1 MALIIKK
8 VRPLFNMIITTM
20 DLYENDQ
27 LVNGIIDA
35 TKQSG
40 TLKEYQRVIAVGDT
54 VRNIKEGDLVNI
66 NPKRYAQVKHKKGS
80 LNDGI
85 VQDNPVVHYNFNTIE
100 VDGKQ
105 LLVLY
110 DQDINFVI
118 EDSEEVEDP
127 IPSAL
132 IHPNNDIIIP

>member
-1 MALIIKK
+1 MALKLKK
-8 VRPLFNMIITTM
+8 VKPLFNMILTTM
-20 DLYENDQ
+20 DLYKEDQ
-27 LVNGIIDA
+27 VVNGIIDS

-40 TLKEYQRVIAVGDT
+40 TLKEYQRVVAVGDT

-85 VQDNPVVHYNFNTIE
+85 VQDNPVISYNFNTIE
-100 VDGKQ
+100 VNDRQ
-105 LLVLY
+105 LLILY
-110 DQDINFVI
+110 DQDINFII

-127 IPSAL
+127 IPSTL
-132 IHPNNDIIIP
+132 IHPNNDIVIL

>member
-1 MALIIKK
+1 MALRIKK
-8 VRPLFNMIITTM
+8 VKPLFNMIITTM
-20 DLYENDQ
+20 DLYEEDQ

-54 VRNIKEGDLVNI
+54 VRNIHEGDLVNI

-85 VQDNPVVHYNFNTIE
+85 VQDNPVVSYNFNMIE

-110 DQDINFVI
+110 DQDINFII

-127 IPSAL
+127 TPSAL
-132 IHPNNDIIIP
+132 IHPNNNIIIP

>member
-1 MALIIKK
+1 
-8 VRPLFNMIITTM
+8 MIITTM
-20 DLYENDQ
+20 DLYAEDQ

-35 TKQSG
+35 SKQNG

-66 NPKRYAQVKHKKGS
+66 NPKRYAQVKHKRGS

-85 VQDNPVVHYNFNTIE
+85 VQDNPVVSYNFNTIE
-100 VDGKQ
+100 FDGKQ
-105 LLVLY
+105 LLFLY
-110 DQDINFVI
+110 DQDIKFII
-118 EDSEEVEDP
+118 EESEEVEDP
-127 IPSAL
+127 TPSAL

>member
-1 MALIIKK
+1 
-8 VRPLFNMIITTM
+8 MILTTM
-20 DLYENDQ
+20 DTYAEDQ
-27 LVNGIIDA
+27 TRGSIIDA

-40 TLKEYQRVIAVGDT
+40 TLKEYQRVVAVGDT

-85 VQDNPVVHYNFNTIE
+85 VQDNPVISYNFNTVE
-100 VDGKQ
+100 VDDKQ

-110 DQDINFVI
+110 DQDINFII

-127 IPSAL
+127 TPSAL

>member
-1 MALIIKK
+1 
-8 VRPLFNMIITTM
+8 MILTTM
-20 DLYENDQ
+20 DLYKEDQ
-27 LVNGIIDA
+27 TINGIIDA
-35 TKQSG
+35 SKQSG

-66 NPKRYAQVKHKKGS
+66 NPKRYAQIKHKKGS

-85 VQDNPVVHYNFNTIE
+85 VQDNPVVNYNFNTVE

-110 DQDINFVI
+110 DQDINFII

-127 IPSAL
+127 TPSAL

>member
-1 MALIIKK
+1 MALKIKK
-8 VRPLFNMIITTM
+8 IRPLFNMILTTM
-20 DLYENDQ
+20 DTYAEDQ
-27 LVNGIIDA
+27 TIGGIIDA

-40 TLKEYQRVIAVGDT
+40 TLKEYQRVVAVGDT
-54 VRNIKEGDLVNI
+54 VRNIKDGDLVNI

-85 VQDNPVVHYNFNTIE
+85 VQDNPVISYNFNTVE
-100 VDGKQ
+100 VDDKQ

-127 IPSAL
+127 TPSAL

>member
-1 MALIIKK
+1 MALRIKK
-8 VRPLFNMIITTM
+8 VKPLFNMIITTM
-20 DLYENDQ
+20 DLYDEDQ

-66 NPKRYAQVKHKKGS
+66 NPKRYAQVKHKRGS

-85 VQDNPVVHYNFNTIE
+85 VQDNPVVSYNFNTIE

-110 DQDINFVI
+110 DQDINFII
-118 EDSEEVEDP
+118 EESEEVEDP
-127 IPSAL
+127 TPSAL
-132 IHPNNDIIIP
+132 IHPSNDIIIP

>member
-1 MALIIKK
+1 MALRIKK

-20 DLYENDQ
+20 DLYKEDQ
-27 LVNGIIDA
+27 LVNGIIDT

-66 NPKRYAQVKHKKGS
+66 NPRRYAQVKHKKGS

-85 VQDNPVVHYNFNTIE
+85 VQDNPVISYNFNTIE

-110 DQDINFVI
+110 DQDINFII

-127 IPSAL
+127 TPSAL
-132 IHPNNDIIIP
+132 IHPNNNIITP

>member
-1 MALIIKK
+1 MALRIKK
-8 VRPLFNMIITTM
+8 VRPLFNMILTTM
-20 DLYENDQ
+20 NLYEGDQ
-27 LVNGIIDA
+27 MVNGIIDA

-40 TLKEYQRVIAVGDT
+40 TLKEYQKVIAVGDT

-66 NPKRYAQVKHKKGS
+66 NPKRYAQVKHKRGS

-85 VQDNPVVHYNFNTIE
+85 VQDNPVVSYNFNTIE

-110 DQDINFVI
+110 DQDINFII
-118 EDSEEVEDP
+118 EESEEVEDP
-127 IPSAL
+127 TPSAL

>member
-1 MALIIKK
+1 MALRIKK
-8 VRPLFNMIITTM
+8 VRPLFNMILTTM
-20 DLYENDQ
+20 NLYEGDQ
-27 LVNGIIDA
+27 IVNGIIDA

-40 TLKEYQRVIAVGDT
+40 TLKEYQKVIAVGDT

-66 NPKRYAQVKHKKGS
+66 NPKRYAQVKHKRGS

-85 VQDNPVVHYNFNTIE
+85 VQDNPVVSYNFNTIE

-110 DQDINFVI
+110 DQDINFII
-118 EDSEEVEDP
+118 EESEEVEDP
-127 IPSAL
+127 TPSAL
-132 IHPNNDIIIP
+132 IHPNNDIIIS

>member
-1 MALIIKK
+1 MALRIKK
-8 VRPLFNMIITTM
+8 VKPLFNMIITTM
-20 DLYENDQ
+20 DLYEEDQ

-85 VQDNPVVHYNFNTIE
+85 VQDNPVVSYNFNMIE

-110 DQDINFVI
+110 DQDINFII

-127 IPSAL
+127 TPSAL
-132 IHPNNDIIIP
+132 IHPNNNIIIP

>member
-1 MALIIKK
+1 MSLVIKK
-8 VRPLFNMIITTM
+8 IKPLFNMILTTM
-20 DLYENDQ
+20 DTYEEDQ
-27 LVNGIIDA
+27 KVGNIIDS

-40 TLKEYQRVIAVGDT
+40 TLREYQRVIAVGDT

-85 VQDNPVVHYNFNTIE
+85 VQDNPVVSYNFNTVE

-110 DQDINFVI
+110 DQDINFII
-118 EDSEEVEDP
+118 EESEEVEDP

-132 IHPNNDIIIP
+132 IHPNTDIII